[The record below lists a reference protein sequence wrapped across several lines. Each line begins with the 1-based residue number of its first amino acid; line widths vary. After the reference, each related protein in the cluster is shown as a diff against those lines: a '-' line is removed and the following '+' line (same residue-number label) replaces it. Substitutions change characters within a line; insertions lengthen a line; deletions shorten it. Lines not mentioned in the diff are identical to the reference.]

1 MNVLFAT
8 HQAVGLRQGGV
19 RTQMLQTKAALEAQG
34 ITVTLF
40 EMWKDFDPAQF
51 DLVHIFS
58 ANMATYH
65 LARSFRLCNMPFILS
80 PVFYTQR
87 SDRTVRSVV
96 RIDTMLNRWVRGF
109 WTDYGLISEMC
120 NWANAVLP
128 NTQAEAHLMQYGMN
142 VPPENLFVVSN
153 GVEERFAQA
162 PADLFER
169 QYGIKDFILYVG
181 HIGPHRK
188 NVYKLLTALEQ
199 VDQPA
204 VIIGSFEDSP
214 SGRKC
219 FERAK
224 KNPRLLIIDELS
236 HDSMLLAS
244 AYSACDVFALPSL
257 YETPG
262 IAALEAA
269 SAGSKIVITPFGG
282 TKDYFGD
289 DAVYV
294 DPASEDDIAKG
305 IQTAISNAK
314 SKILSDRIKN
324 EFTWTKVGERTK
336 NVYEQV
342 LKLA

>member
-8 HQAVGLRQGGV
+8 HQAVGLHQGGV

-34 ITVTLF
+34 VTVTLF
-40 EMWKDFDPAQF
+40 EMWKEFDPAQF

-65 LARSFRLCNMPFILS
+65 LARALRLNDMPFVVS
-80 PVFYTQR
+80 PVVFTRR
-87 SDRTVRSVV
+87 SDRMVKSVIK
-96 RIDTMLNRWVRGF
+96 IDTMLNRWIRGF
-109 WTDYGLISEMC
+109 WTDFGLISEMC
-120 NWANAVLP
+120 SWANAVLP
-128 NTQAEAHLMQYGMN
+128 NTQAEAHLMRYGMG
-142 VPPENLFVVSN
+142 VSSDNLFIVPN
-153 GVEERFAQA
+153 GVEERFAHA

-188 NVYKLLTALEQ
+188 NVFKLLKALEK
-199 VDQPA
+199 VNHPA

-214 SGRKC
+214 SGRSC
-219 FERAK
+219 FELAK
-224 KNPRLLIIDELS
+224 KNPHLLIINELS

-244 AYSACDVFALPSL
+244 AYSACSVFALPSL

-269 SAGSKIVITPFGG
+269 LAGAKIAVTPFGG
-282 TKDYFGD
+282 TKDYFGS

-294 DPASEDDIAKG
+294 DPASEEDIAKG
-305 IQTAISNAK
+305 IQAALVKEKLNV
-314 SKILSDRIKN
+314 LSQRIKK
-324 EFTWTKVGERTK
+324 EFVWEKVGEKTK
-336 NVYEQV
+336 QVYEHV
-342 LKLA
+342 IGLS